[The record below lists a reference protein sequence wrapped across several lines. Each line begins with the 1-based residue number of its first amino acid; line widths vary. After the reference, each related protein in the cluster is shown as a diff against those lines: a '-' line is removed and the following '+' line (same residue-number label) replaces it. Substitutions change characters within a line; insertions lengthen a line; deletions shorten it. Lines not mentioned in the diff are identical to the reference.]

1 MTITKG
7 QGKQEYYDAR
17 KSRWGDV
24 FPHPSKKKLVVRF
37 EAQVGH
43 IKQSK
48 RTAPERKKRMAKNDN
63 SYQAIFAEIEASKK
77 RVRKQRARIEEEK
90 WTG

>member
-17 KSRWGDV
+17 KSRWGDI
-24 FPHPSKKKLVVRF
+24 FPHASKKKLVVRF
-37 EAQVGH
+37 EAKEGH
-43 IKQSK
+43 IKESK
-48 RTAPERKKRMAKNDN
+48 RTAPERKKGMSENDN
-63 SYQAIFAEIEASKK
+63 SYQAIFAKIEASKK
-77 RVRKQRARIEEEK
+77 RVRKQRARAEEEK